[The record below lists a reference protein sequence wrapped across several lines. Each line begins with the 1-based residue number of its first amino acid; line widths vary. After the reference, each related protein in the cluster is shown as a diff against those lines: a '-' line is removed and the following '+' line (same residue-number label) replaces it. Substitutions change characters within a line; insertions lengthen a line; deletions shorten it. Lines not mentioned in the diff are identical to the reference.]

1 MLISLILIIVSDLV
15 FEFLF
20 EKLNQSKLEPFEKI
34 QAKTRYLSKKRVWQG
49 GALMLALVIVFL
61 LGALI
66 NMNSLILTFLLGLTL
81 AIINTIFEST
91 VFDQMRNTLR

>member
-1 MLISLILIIVSDLV
+1 MLISLIIIIGSDLA

-34 QAKTRYLSKKRVWQG
+34 QAKTRYLSKKRVWQC

>member
-34 QAKTRYLSKKRVWQG
+34 QAKTRYLSKKRVWQC

-66 NMNSLILTFLLGLTL
+66 NMNSLILTY
-81 AIINTIFEST
+81 
-91 VFDQMRNTLR
+91 

>member
-1 MLISLILIIVSDLV
+1 
-15 FEFLF
+15 
-20 EKLNQSKLEPFEKI
+20 
-34 QAKTRYLSKKRVWQG
+34 
-49 GALMLALVIVFL
+49 MLALVIVFL

>member
-34 QAKTRYLSKKRVWQG
+34 QAKTRYLSKKRVLQCG
-49 GALMLALVIVFL
+49 SLMLALVIVFL